1 MRLASEATIRTRPPL
16 RVFADVGSI
25 AVRQENAQLRVT
37 ADELSHR
44 IKNLIAIIQSIARQT
59 MHQTTTKEDFEVRF
73 SNRLGA
79 FGRALDLLIAN
90 DWRGARIDDLV
101 RSELTPFGVLDGVQ
115 ISVKGPPLALK
126 PDAAR
131 NIGLA
136 LHELATNAS
145 KYGALS
151 VPEGKV
157 AVHWG
162 LANSSGRP
170 RLRVTWRESGGPMV
184 TEPTRRGFGRQII
197 QEVTAHALAGKVT
210 YEFLPAGVRWTLDM
224 PAAFVV
230 SARGDLASTAVE
242 ARRNEEHR
250 HVSQ

>member
-1 MRLASEATIRTRPPL
+1 MRLASEATIRTQPPL
-16 RVFADVGSI
+16 GVFADVGSI
-25 AVRQENAQLRVT
+25 AVKQENAQLRVT

-44 IKNLIAIIQSIARQT
+44 IKNLVAIIQSIARQT

-101 RSELTPFGVLDGVQ
+101 RSELTPFGVQV
-115 ISVKGPPLALK
+115 SVKGPPLALK

-162 LANSSGRP
+162 LASSSGRP
-170 RLRVTWRESGGPMV
+170 RFRVTWRESGGPMV

-210 YEFLPAGVRWTLDM
+210 HEFLPAGVRWTLDM

-230 SARGDLASTAVE
+230 SARRDLASTAVE
-242 ARRNEEHR
+242 GRRSEGRR